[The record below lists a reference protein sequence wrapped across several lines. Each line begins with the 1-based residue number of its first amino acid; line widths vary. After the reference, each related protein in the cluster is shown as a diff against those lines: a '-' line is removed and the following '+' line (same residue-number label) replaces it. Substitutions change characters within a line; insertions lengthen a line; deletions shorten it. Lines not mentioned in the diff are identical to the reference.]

1 MPSRISPLQISAY
14 TATSAVGVGKEV
26 LADAL
31 AQSRSG
37 LRANDF
43 GDAPLPTWIGR
54 VDGLEEVRL
63 PESLAHWDCRNN
75 RLAWLGLQ
83 ADGFLEAVA
92 AAREKYGASRVALIL
107 GTSTASIGETELA
120 YTQLD
125 EQGMFPPNQRRARV
139 HTPHSLAMFTQ
150 QLLGISG
157 PSETISTAC
166 SSSAKV
172 FASAE
177 RLIRLGLADAA
188 VVGGADTL
196 CGSVLFGFNSLE
208 LVSSEPCRPFDAS
221 RKGIS
226 LGEAAG
232 FALLER
238 GRGPLELL
246 GYGEASDAHHMS
258 TPHPEGLGAEKALD
272 DALARAGVAVE
283 SIDYINMHGTASIGE
298 TELAYTLLDEQGMFP
313 PEQRRAAVHT
323 PHSLAM
329 FAQQL
334 LGITGPSETISTA
347 CSSSA
352 KVFASAERLIRLGLA
367 DAAVV
372 GGADTLC
379 GSVLFGFN
387 SLELVSSEPCRPFD
401 ASRKGISLG
410 EAAGFALVERVQT
423 GADAAPLH
431 LLGYGEASDAHHM
444 STPHP
449 EGLGAERALDE
460 ALARAGLAP
469 EAIDYINMHG
479 TASQKN
485 DEVEG
490 ALVARRFPAR
500 THASSTK
507 GFMGH
512 TLGAAGI
519 VEAVI
524 SLLAIERGLMPG
536 TVNTRTLD
544 EGFGPQI
551 KLEPAHGE
559 VRYAL
564 SNSFGFGGNNC
575 SLVFGKAAAA

>member
-1 MPSRISPLQISAY
+1 VPPRISPLQISAF
-14 TATSAVGVGKEV
+14 TATSAVGVGKEP

-31 AQSRSG
+31 AHSRSG

-54 VDGLEEVRL
+54 VDGLEDVRL
-63 PESLAHWDCRNN
+63 PEALASWDCRNN
-75 RLAWLGLQ
+75 RLAWLGLH
-83 ADGFLEAVA
+83 ADGFPEAVA
-92 AAREKYGASRVALIL
+92 TAREKYGPSRIALIL
-107 GTSTASIGETELA
+107 GTSTSSIGETELA

-125 EQGMFPPNQRRARV
+125 A
-139 HTPHSLAMFTQ
+139 
-150 QLLGISG
+150 
-157 PSETISTAC
+157 
-166 SSSAKV
+166 
-172 FASAE
+172 
-177 RLIRLGLADAA
+177 
-188 VVGGADTL
+188 
-196 CGSVLFGFNSLE
+196 
-208 LVSSEPCRPFDAS
+208 
-221 RKGIS
+221 
-226 LGEAAG
+226 
-232 FALLER
+232 
-238 GRGPLELL
+238 
-246 GYGEASDAHHMS
+246 
-258 TPHPEGLGAEKALD
+258 EGL
-272 DALARAGVAVE
+272 
-283 SIDYINMHGTASIGE
+283 
-298 TELAYTLLDEQGMFP
+298 FP
-313 PEQRRAAVHT
+313 ENQRRAAVHT

-329 FAQQL
+329 FVQQV
-334 LGITGPSETISTA
+334 LGLTGPSETISTA

-372 GGADTLC
+372 GGVDTLC

-387 SLELVSSEPCRPFD
+387 SLELVSNEPCRPFD
-401 ASRKGISLG
+401 AGRKGISLG
-410 EAAGFALVERVQT
+410 EAAGFALVERVQD
-423 GADAAPLH
+423 DAGAPLR

-469 EAIDYINMHG
+469 DAIDYINMHG

-490 ALVARRFPAR
+490 ALVARRFPAH

-519 VEAVI
+519 VESVI

-536 TVNTRTLD
+536 TVNTNELD
-544 EGFGPQI
+544 AGFGPQI
-551 KLEPAHGE
+551 RLQPAHGE

-564 SNSFGFGGNNC
+564 TNSFGFGGNNC
-575 SLVFGKAAAA
+575 SLVFGKAAR

>member
-1 MPSRISPLQISAY
+1 MPARIPPLQISAY
-14 TATSAVGVGKEV
+14 TATSAVGVGKEP
-26 LADAL
+26 LAEAL
-31 AQSRSG
+31 EHSRSG

-43 GDAPLPTWIGR
+43 GPAPLPTWIGR
-54 VDGLEEVRL
+54 VDGLEEIRL
-63 PESLAHWDCRNN
+63 PEAFAHWDCRNN
-75 RLAWLGLQ
+75 RLAWLGLS

-92 AAREKYGASRVALIL
+92 AARRRHGAARIALIL
-107 GTSTASIGETELA
+107 GTSTSSIGETELA

-125 EQGMFPPNQRRARV
+125 ADGHFPPAQRRPAV
-139 HTPHSLAMFTQ
+139 HTPHSLAMFVQ
-150 QLLGISG
+150 EVLGLEG

-177 RLIRLGLADAA
+177 RLIRLGLVDAA
-188 VVGGADTL
+188 VVGGVDTL

-208 LVSSEPCRPFDAS
+208 LVSGGPCRPFDPD
-221 RKGIS
+221 RDGIS

-238 GRGPLELL
+238 
-246 GYGEASDAHHMS
+246 
-258 TPHPEGLGAEKALD
+258 
-272 DALARAGVAVE
+272 
-283 SIDYINMHGTASIGE
+283 
-298 TELAYTLLDEQGMFP
+298 
-313 PEQRRAAVHT
+313 
-323 PHSLAM
+323 
-329 FAQQL
+329 
-334 LGITGPSETISTA
+334 
-347 CSSSA
+347 
-352 KVFASAERLIRLGLA
+352 A
-367 DAAVV
+367 DAAS
-372 GGADTLC
+372 A
-379 GSVLFGFN
+379 
-387 SLELVSSEPCRPFD
+387 
-401 ASRKGISLG
+401 
-410 EAAGFALVERVQT
+410 T
-423 GADAAPLH
+423 GLQ

-507 GFMGH
+507 GFTGH

-536 TVNTRTLD
+536 TVNSAALD
-544 EGFGPQI
+544 PGFGPQI
-551 KLEPAHGE
+551 RLAPANGE

-564 SNSFGFGGNNC
+564 SKSFGFGGNNC
-575 SLVFGKAAAA
+575 ELVFDKAAQT